1 MGQCLGNN
9 ATSITDRA
17 KKDVIQYGLEEA
29 FEQLSGPDLE
39 SLGGI
44 YASCQAAYRDE
55 GGQAAKSEYDWALE
69 GFERLIVESA
79 QYYEGQ
85 ESLMSDI
92 SCEVAKSRNQYDRKT
107 HYKAI
112 KEVTEFFRTTFN
124 L

>member
-1 MGQCLGNN
+1 M
-9 ATSITDRA
+9 
-17 KKDVIQYGLEEA
+17 IQFGLEEA
-29 FEQLSGPDLE
+29 CGQLSGPDLD
-39 SLGGI
+39 SLGGV
-44 YASCQAAYRDE
+44 YASCQESYKDE
-55 GGQAAKSEYDWALE
+55 GGQAEKSEYDWALE

-92 SCEVAKSRNQYDRKT
+92 SCEVAKSRNKYDRKT
-107 HYKAI
+107 HRKAI